1 VAGLR
6 PRLEGLPLPD
16 RPAVL
21 ISNHA
26 SWLDALILIA
36 AFDRPITLTPKAALF
51 GVPILGTVL
60 RRLGY
65 VPVARGRA
73 DLRLG
78 SYQEM
83 RDAAARGDF
92 VHVFPEGTITPQS
105 GVRPFRL
112 GAFRLAA
119 ECGVPIVPI
128 AIGGSRAALRD
139 GEWWPSPEPIVV
151 TVLEA
156 IPTPPDDSPA
166 QIAAVRD
173 DARALFARTVG
184 EPLLTVPLPSAVL

>member
-1 VAGLR
+1 
-6 PRLEGLPLPD
+6 
-16 RPAVL
+16 
-21 ISNHA
+21 
-26 SWLDALILIA
+26 
-36 AFDRPITLTPKAALF
+36 
-51 GVPILGTVL
+51 
-60 RRLGY
+60 
-65 VPVARGRA
+65 
-73 DLRLG
+73 
-78 SYQEM
+78 M

-166 QIAAVRD
+166 QISAIRD
-173 DARALFARTVG
+173 YARTLFARAVN
-184 EPLLTVPLPSAVL
+184 EPLLTVPHRSAGL